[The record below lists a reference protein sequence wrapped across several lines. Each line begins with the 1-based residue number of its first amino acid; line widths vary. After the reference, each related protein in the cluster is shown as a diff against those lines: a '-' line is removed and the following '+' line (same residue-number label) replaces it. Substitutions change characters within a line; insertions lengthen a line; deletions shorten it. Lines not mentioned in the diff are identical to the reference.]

1 MTITEKVSYLKGLC
15 EGLGIDESQKEGKMI
30 KAIIDV
36 LDDVAF
42 SVADLEDGFAELCD
56 QVDMIDEDL
65 DGLEEDYYSDL
76 EDECDCDDED
86 DDYDE
91 EELDDEELYEVQCPT
106 CGDVICVNE
115 DMLNEGQINCPNCN
129 ELLEFTFDEDDE
141 EEEGGCGCGC
151 DHDHN

>member
-36 LDDVAF
+36 LDDIAF

-65 DGLEEDYYSDL
+65 DGLEEDYYGDL
-76 EDECDCDDED
+76 DDED
-86 DDYDE
+86 EDDEDEDE
-91 EELDDEELYEVQCPT
+91 ELEDEELYEVQCPT
-106 CGDVICVNE
+106 CGNVICVNE
-115 DMLNEGQINCPNCN
+115 DMLNEGQMNCPNCN
-129 ELLEFTFDEDDE
+129 ELLEFTFDEDE
-141 EEEGGCGCGC
+141 AEGCDCDCGC
-151 DHDHN
+151 DHHE